1 MSLTR
6 RTVVA
11 SGIAATGMVTLAA
24 CAAEVEPEPVETTP
38 PSATVDE
45 APQELAGE
53 VLLGSTSDVMV
64 GSGTKFMVDESLTI
78 LVTQPKEG
86 VFRAFSA
93 KCTHAGCIV
102 TGIRDDEI
110 ACGCHGARFNPDSGE
125 PVAGPARSPL
135 GKIQLEVRGSDLYAL
150 I

>member
-11 SGIAATGMVTLAA
+11 SGIAATGAVTLAA

-45 APQELAGE
+45 APAELVGE
-53 VLLGSTSDVMV
+53 VLLGTTEEVMV

-78 LVTQPKEG
+78 LVTQPTEG

-110 ACGCHGARFNPDSGE
+110 ACGCHGARFNPDNGE
-125 PVAGPARSPL
+125 PVAGPAKSPL

-150 I
+150 L

>member
-1 MSLTR
+1 MSITR
-6 RTVVA
+6 RTIVA
-11 SGIAATGMVTLAA
+11 SGIAATGAVTLAA
-24 CAAEVEPEPVETTP
+24 CAAEPEAEQVQTTP

-45 APQELAGE
+45 APEELAGE
-53 VLLGSTSDVMV
+53 IMLGSTSEVMV

-78 LVTQPKEG
+78 LVTQPREG

-102 TGIRDDEI
+102 NGIRDDEI
-110 ACGCHGARFNPDSGE
+110 ACGCHGARFNPETGE
-125 PVAGPARSPL
+125 PVAGPAKSPL

>member
-11 SGIAATGMVTLAA
+11 SGIAATGAVTLAA
-24 CAAEVEPEPVETTP
+24 CAAEVKPEPAETTP
-38 PSATVDE
+38 PSATGDE
-45 APQELAGE
+45 SPAELAGE
-53 VLLGSTSDVMV
+53 VLLGTTEEVMV

-102 TGIRDDEI
+102 TGIREDEI
-110 ACGCHGARFNPDSGE
+110 ACGCHGARFSPDSGE
-125 PVAGPARSPL
+125 PVAGPAKSPL

-150 I
+150 L

>member
-1 MSLTR
+1 
-6 RTVVA
+6 
-11 SGIAATGMVTLAA
+11 
-24 CAAEVEPEPVETTP
+24 
-38 PSATVDE
+38 
-45 APQELAGE
+45 
-53 VLLGSTSDVMV
+53 MV

-110 ACGCHGARFNPDSGE
+110 ACGCHGARFNPDNGE
-125 PVAGPARSPL
+125 PVAGPAKSPL

>member
-1 MSLTR
+1 MSITR

-11 SGIAATGMVTLAA
+11 SGLAATGAATLAA
-24 CAAEVEPEPVETTP
+24 CAAEPEPVETTP

-45 APQELAGE
+45 APEELAGE
-53 VLLGSTSDVMV
+53 ILLGSTSEVMI

-110 ACGCHGARFNPDSGE
+110 ACGCHGARFSPETGE
-125 PVAGPARSPL
+125 PVAGPAKSPL

>member
-1 MSLTR
+1 MPLTR

-11 SGIAATGMVTLAA
+11 SGIAATGMVTLTA

-45 APQELAGE
+45 APAELAGE

-78 LVTQPKEG
+78 LVNQQKEG
-86 VFRAFSA
+86 GFWAFSA
-93 KCTHAGCIV
+93 KCTQAGSSV
-102 TGIRDDEI
+102 SGIRVDVL
-110 ACGCHGARFNPDSGE
+110 ACGCHGAWFSPDCGE
-125 PVAGPARSPL
+125 PVAGPAKSPL
-135 GKIQLEVRGSDLYAL
+135 G
-150 I
+150 

>member
-11 SGIAATGMVTLAA
+11 SGIAATGAVTLAA
-24 CAAEVEPEPVETTP
+24 CAAEVEPEPVGTTP

-45 APQELAGE
+45 APAELAGE
-53 VLLGSTSDVMV
+53 VLLGTTAEVMV

-110 ACGCHGARFNPDSGE
+110 ACGCHGTRFNPDNGE
-125 PVAGPARSPL
+125 PVAGPATSPL

-150 I
+150 L

>member
-11 SGIAATGMVTLAA
+11 SGIAATGVVTLAA
-24 CAAEVEPEPVETTP
+24 CAVKVDPEPVETTP

-45 APQELAGE
+45 APEELAGE
-53 VLLGSTSDVMV
+53 VLLGTTAEVMV

-110 ACGCHGARFNPDSGE
+110 ACGCHGARFNPDNGE
-125 PVAGPARSPL
+125 PVAGPATSPL

-150 I
+150 L

>member
-11 SGIAATGMVTLAA
+11 SGIAATGVVTLAA
-24 CAAEVEPEPVETTP
+24 CAVEVDPEPVETTP

-45 APQELAGE
+45 APAELAGE
-53 VLLGSTSDVMV
+53 VLLGTTAEVMV

-110 ACGCHGARFNPDSGE
+110 ACGCHGARFNPDNGE
-125 PVAGPARSPL
+125 PVAGPATSPL

-150 I
+150 L

>member
-11 SGIAATGMVTLAA
+11 SGIAATGIVTLAA

-53 VLLGSTSDVMV
+53 ILLGSTSDVMV

-93 KCTHAGCIV
+93 
-102 TGIRDDEI
+102 
-110 ACGCHGARFNPDSGE
+110 
-125 PVAGPARSPL
+125 
-135 GKIQLEVRGSDLYAL
+135 
-150 I
+150 

>member
-1 MSLTR
+1 MPITR

-11 SGIAATGMVTLAA
+11 AGLASSGAVALTA
-24 CAAEVEPEPVETTP
+24 CAAEPEAVETTP
-38 PSATVDE
+38 PSATVEDTPE
-45 APQELAGE
+45 QLAGE
-53 VLLGSTSDVMV
+53 ILLGSAADVMI

-78 LVTQPKEG
+78 LVTQPREG
-86 VFRAFSA
+86 IFRAFSA

-102 TGIRDDEI
+102 SGVRDEEI
-110 ACGCHGARFNPDSGE
+110 ACGCHGARFNPESGD
-125 PVAGPARSPL
+125 PVAGPAKSPL

>member
-11 SGIAATGMVTLAA
+11 SGIAATGAVTLAA

-38 PSATVDE
+38 PSATVNE
-45 APQELAGE
+45 APAELVGE
-53 VLLGSTSDVMV
+53 VLLGTTEEVMV
-64 GSGTKFMVDESLTI
+64 GSGTKFMVNESLTI

-110 ACGCHGARFNPDSGE
+110 ACGCHGARFNPDNGE
-125 PVAGPARSPL
+125 PVAGPAKSPL

-150 I
+150 L